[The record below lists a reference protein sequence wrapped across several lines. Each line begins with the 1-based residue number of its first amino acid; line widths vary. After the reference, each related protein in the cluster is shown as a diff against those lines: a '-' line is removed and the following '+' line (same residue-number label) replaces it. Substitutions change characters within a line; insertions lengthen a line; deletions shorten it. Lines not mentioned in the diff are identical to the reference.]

1 MSITAEQS
9 ATEQIV
15 VKAREPAPPRRFLAE
30 PTDIVAIAT
39 LAQEHTRQATIPY
52 MYAGER
58 RELRIFA
65 GGWWDA
71 SAAQPIEEAQAT

>member
-15 VKAREPAPPRRFLAE
+15 VKAREPAPPRRFLQE

-39 LAQEHTRQATIPY
+39 LAQEHTRQATIRTCTPRS
-52 MYAGER
+52 AGNCAYSPA
-58 RELRIFA
+58 A
-65 GGWWDA
+65 GGTH
-71 SAAQPIEEAQAT
+71 QRHNR